1 MTVKELKKF
10 LLKAPDDA
18 QVLVLKDGWDCEYA
32 KVSSAS
38 VDVLEGV
45 EDDMGRLNVE
55 EDNNPQKVLVVY
67 C

>member
-1 MTVKELKKF
+1 MTVKELKKL

-32 KVSSAS
+32 KASSAS
-38 VDVLEGV
+38 VDELEGV

-55 EDNNPQKVLVVY
+55 DENGPQKVLVVY